1 VTELLGVLGGMGPL
15 ATAHFYRTLI
25 ELTWA
30 ENDQA
35 HLPVVLWAD
44 PRVPDRTAALLGVGP
59 SPVPALVMGV
69 RWLQRAGAATI
80 AVPCNT
86 AHAFLPEVRRLTGA
100 SFLDMPTAALRSA
113 LAQVPG
119 AARVGVLATRG
130 TRLAAIYERAGE
142 PLGLDICQVSEGSQR
157 RLLDPA
163 IAEIKAGGDRARAR
177 QLIADAA
184 QELSELGAAA
194 VVAGCS
200 EIPLVAQPAGEIIPV
215 IDATASL
222 AELALLRMLAGSAAN
237 RPLA

>member
-25 ELTWA
+25 ELTRA
-30 ENDQA
+30 ENDQG

-59 SPVPALVMGV
+59 SPVPALVVGV
-69 RWLQRAGAATI
+69 QWLQRAGAAAI

-86 AHAFLPEVRRLTGA
+86 AHAFLPEVRRHTGA
-100 SFLDMPTAALRSA
+100 TFLDMPTAALRSA
-113 LAQVPG
+113 LTHVREAG
-119 AARVGVLATRG
+119 RVGVLATRG

-142 PLGLDICQVSEGSQR
+142 PLGLDICQVSQRSQR
-157 RLLDPA
+157 RLVDPA
-163 IAEIKAGGDRARAR
+163 IAEVKAGGDHTRSR
-177 QLIADAA
+177 QLIADATH
-184 QELSELGAAA
+184 ELSALGAAV

-200 EIPLVAQPAGEIIPV
+200 EIPLVAQPAREIIPV

-222 AELALLRMLAGSAAN
+222 AELALLRMRAGSAAY
-237 RPLA
+237 RPPV